1 MMQRIV
7 GFALRY
13 RAAVLLG
20 GIALVIGGL
29 LAFRQLPIEAYP
41 NPVPPMVEVI
51 AQPPGWSAE
60 ESERYVTIPLE
71 IGLSGMPQL
80 DHIRS
85 QSLFGLVD
93 VKCYFK
99 WGIDYKDAR
108 QEVINRLQ
116 FSQLPSG
123 IVPQISPWNAI
134 GEIFRYRLVDR
145 GFEIKRAELERTIKD
160 PVDLAQKLAEARDAS
175 LLKLKTLEDWVLERQ
190 WKQVPG
196 VVDVTSFGGLTRQ
209 YHVEV
214 DPGRLKSRNATLA
227 QLTQAIANANQNVGG
242 QRLEMGEQSYTVRGV
257 GLIGAAADPATFEV
271 VAKQDIGD
279 IVILEQAGVPVKVR
293 DVADVRTGWTPRL
306 GVVGK
311 DDDGDIVQGIVLMR
325 YGEQTQRTLDAVKE
339 RLEYIRTF
347 VLPPEQGIEIVPY
360 YDRGTLTHVTTHT
373 VLENLLVGMG
383 LVVAVLVLFLGNVRG
398 ALVTAL
404 NIPLALLVA
413 FIGMVAIGASANLIS
428 LGAVDFG
435 IVVDSTVIMME
446 NIFRHLGSHGKGSIR
461 DRVYAS
467 AGEVGRPMAFSTL
480 IIGVAFL
487 PLFTMSGV
495 SGVIFSPMARTYA
508 FAIGGAVVMALTLTP
523 AVTTFVLPAHAKEKE
538 SLAMRFMHRLYKPL
552 FDAALRFRYFA
563 VMFALA
569 PIALCVGLFGLLG
582 GEFMPKLEEGNF
594 WIRATL
600 PMSISLSES
609 ATYTGR
615 MRAILKHH
623 PEVQSVV
630 SQLGRPDDGT
640 DVAGFNNIE
649 LFAPLAPFDEWKDGL
664 TKDKLTD
671 ELSHELEDSFPGV
684 VFNFSQYLSDN
695 VEEALSGVK
704 GENSVKVY
712 GPDIAK
718 NESAAEAILETMD
731 KVRGVEDLGLFH
743 SMGQP
748 SIKIVPDRI
757 ALARYGLNTGD
768 VEAVI
773 AATIGGQSVT
783 QVYEGEKSFDLTVR
797 WKASYRSSPA
807 AIRRIL
813 IASPDGSQIP
823 LGQLATVSDESSPA
837 VIFREDGQR
846 YAPVKFSVRGR
857 DLQSAVTDAQQQVVH
872 QVPLPPGS
880 HLEWSGQI
888 NELNEATGRLMI
900 IIPLTLLL
908 IAFLTYSAVRNVIDT
923 LIVLIN
929 IPLACAGGLLALV
942 VTGEPFSVSAAMG
955 FISIFGIAIQGS
967 ILVVT
972 YAQRQW
978 AEGKSLAE
986 GARNAAEQRF
996 RPVLMTTL
1004 VATLGLLPAALS
1016 HGIGSQTQKP
1026 LAIVVIGG
1034 SLMLAVLTQ
1043 VLQPPLLVVAHGR
1056 FKLKSI
1062 VPAAQPPV
1070 G

>member
-13 RAAVLLG
+13 RAAVLVA
-20 GIALVIGGL
+20 GILLVIGGL

-116 FSQLPSG
+116 FSQLPTG
-123 IVPQISPWNAI
+123 IVAQISPWNAI
-134 GEIFRYRLVDR
+134 GEIFRYRLVDH
-145 GFEIKRAELERTIKD
+145 ELETKLAEIQRTIKD
-160 PVDLAQKLAEARDAS
+160 PVELAKRIDEAREAS

-196 VVDVTSFGGLTRQ
+196 VVDVTSFGGLTKQ

-214 DPGRLKSRNATLA
+214 DPSRLKARNATLS
-227 QLTQAIANANQNVGG
+227 QLTLAIANANQNVGG
-242 QRLEMGEQSYTVRGV
+242 QRLEMGEQVYTVRGV
-257 GLIGAAADPATFEV
+257 GLIGAAADPATFDV
-271 VAKQDIGD
+271 VARQDIGE
-279 IVILEQAGVPVKVR
+279 IVILEQNGVPVRVR
-293 DVADVRTGWTPRL
+293 DVADIRVGWTPRL

-311 DDDGDIVQGIVLMR
+311 DEDDDIVQGIVLMR

-339 RLEYIRTF
+339 RLAYIRKF
-347 VLPPEQGIEIVPY
+347 VLPPQQGVEIVPY
-360 YDRGTLTHVTTHT
+360 YDRGSLTNVTTHT

-383 LVVAVLVLFLGNVRG
+383 LVVVVLVLFLGNLRG

-446 NIFRHLGSHGKGSIR
+446 NIFRHLGAHGKGTIR
-461 DRVYAS
+461 ERVYAS

-487 PLFTMSGV
+487 PLFTMTGV

-523 AVTTFVLPAHAKEKE
+523 AVTTWVLPPNSEEKE
-538 SLAMRFMHRLYKPL
+538 SLAMRILHRIYKPL
-552 FDAALRFRYFA
+552 FDAALRFPRTA

-569 PIALCVGLFGLLG
+569 PIVLCVGLFGLLG

-600 PMSISLSES
+600 PMSISMSES
-609 ATYTGR
+609 ATYTNR

-623 PEVQSVV
+623 PEVLSVV

-649 LFAPLAPFDEWKDGL
+649 LFAPLKPFDEWPNGL
-664 TKDKLTD
+664 TKEKLTD
-671 ELSHELEDSFPGV
+671 ELTHELAEAYPGV

-718 NESAAEAILETMD
+718 NEAAAESILETMD

-748 SIKIVPDRI
+748 SLKIVPDRI

-773 AATIGGQSVT
+773 AATIGGQAIT
-783 QVYEGEKSFDLTVR
+783 QVLDGEKSFDLTVR
-797 WKASYRSSPA
+797 WKALYRSSPA
-807 AIRRIL
+807 AIRQIL

-823 LGQLATVSDESSPA
+823 ARADRGGHRRVEPCRDLPRGRPALRTGEVLGAWTRPAIHRHRRTTTGRTTGTTAAGEPSRVERPDQRAQRGHRPSPA
-837 VIFREDGQR
+837 DHSDNPAPDRVPHVQRGTQRDRYCDRADQHSARVRWWVASVGRYRRALLGIGCNGIHLDLRHRDPGVDPCRDVRATPVGRGQ
-846 YAPVKFSVRGR
+846 VSRGR
-857 DLQSAVTDAQQQVVH
+857 SAQRGRAAVQAGAHDDARCDSRAVTCSALPRDRITDSEAARDRRDRRLADARD
-872 QVPLPPGS
+872 PYPGFAATTPRCRARPIQA
-880 HLEWSGQI
+880 QI
-888 NELNEATGRLMI
+888 DR
-900 IIPLTLLL
+900 
-908 IAFLTYSAVRNVIDT
+908 SAD
-923 LIVLIN
+923 LD
-929 IPLACAGGLLALV
+929 
-942 VTGEPFSVSAAMG
+942 
-955 FISIFGIAIQGS
+955 
-967 ILVVT
+967 
-972 YAQRQW
+972 
-978 AEGKSLAE
+978 
-986 GARNAAEQRF
+986 
-996 RPVLMTTL
+996 
-1004 VATLGLLPAALS
+1004 
-1016 HGIGSQTQKP
+1016 
-1026 LAIVVIGG
+1026 
-1034 SLMLAVLTQ
+1034 
-1043 VLQPPLLVVAHGR
+1043 
-1056 FKLKSI
+1056 
-1062 VPAAQPPV
+1062 
-1070 G
+1070 